1 MEDLRIIDPPYF
13 DPVHE
18 EASYYE
24 WLEEQGLLDEE
35 FEEVAR
41 ASNQVDYSILDD
53 IPLEDLPF

>member
-1 MEDLRIIDPPYF
+1 MNDLRIIDPPYF
-13 DPVHE
+13 DPALE

-35 FEEVAR
+35 IK
-41 ASNQVDYSILDD
+41 STNNQVDYSILDD